1 MERHITVINDRTQG
15 KSLTALRI
23 SAHKLKIERGRYSG
37 QSKEERLCAE
47 CNVVED
53 EINFFCDCTKYL
65 AQSTEMLKIV
75 RLLICQIQ
83 VKMFSLVL

>member
-1 MERHITVINDRTQG
+1 MRTHDGHNAMTIARWPSASGANDRKQR

-23 SAHKLKIERGRYSG
+23 NAHKLKTECGRYAG

-53 EINFFCDCTKYL
+53 EINIFV
-65 AQSTEMLKIV
+65 IV
-75 RLLICQIQ
+75 INI
-83 VKMFSLVL
+83 